1 MYKEQKMINFK
12 KLVLA
17 ISLLALIACK
27 EKAVNTVTDLSIAET
42 KTLISEQKTN
52 ADFVI
57 LDVRTDDEYRAGHIE
72 GALNIDIY
80 QSNFEELISKLDNTK
95 TYLVYC
101 RSGNRSRQAISVM
114 TSAGIAK
121 IYHMKDGFSRW

>member
-1 MYKEQKMINFK
+1 MINFK